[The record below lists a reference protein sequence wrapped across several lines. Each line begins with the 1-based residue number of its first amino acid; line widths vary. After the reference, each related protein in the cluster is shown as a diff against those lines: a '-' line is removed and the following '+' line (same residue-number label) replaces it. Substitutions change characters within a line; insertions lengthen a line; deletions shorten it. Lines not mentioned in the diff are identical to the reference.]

1 MARVL
6 IIDDDD
12 GVRALLRRVLERA
25 GHDVTEAADGKQGL
39 RQFHQVPADLIIV
52 DIFMPEKEGLDT
64 ILEIR
69 EVAPHVKTIAISGG
83 GMTGSLEY
91 LDYADTFGVDR
102 TFTKPLDL
110 EEVVKEVARLLVSSS
125 GKQESD

>member
-1 MARVL
+1 
-6 IIDDDD
+6 
-12 GVRALLRRVLERA
+12 
-25 GHDVTEAADGKQGL
+25 
-39 RQFHQVPADLIIV
+39 VPADLIIV

>member
-25 GHDVTEAADGKQGL
+25 DHDVTEAADGKQGL